1 VSIEL
6 ADIEGAG
13 RLQRRFK
20 FIALAAVA
28 LVVLAIFLLSQVVG
42 GRTWDESAHVL
53 GMEQQV
59 GLVADWLRGNFT
71 RSYSDLSGDLKYYG
85 VSPILPTYAVLAV
98 FGWLS
103 PTTNPG
109 VIQTWMLHT
118 TGFAYGMGTVF
129 VIYLTL
135 MRLAAR
141 AESAW
146 VGAVLLLTYPLW
158 LGYSFFDYK
167 DLATAF
173 FFALAILASI
183 VLLQESATAGRR
195 WMWVLGIATVGIADT
210 KLVALALILPTW
222 LVAFWHFGRMSPG
235 RFVVVCLATTLGI
248 YVTTLPSWTDPFGFA
263 VSSVVY
269 MTHHAWGGCTLT
281 NGACVGTHTVE
292 WSAWRYGLTW
302 LWAQL
307 PLTVLIGIVPALG
320 AALVRGTGRRILAI
334 SLVWP
339 IAMIGI
345 ENSTLYDGLRHLLFA
360 LPLAFALVV
369 LLADQLINRWA
380 WLRAPAAILAIGML
394 SLAIVDDIRLF
405 PFNYSYFNLVARQ
418 WADETWFETDYWG
431 FSLKQAAEIA
441 SPLTANKVG
450 VAAMPSFLATP
461 FLPPGTPVVDL
472 DKQGAP
478 ASFQQ
483 SYVLIYITRL
493 QRPARSKCKEVGNV
507 SRSLALTK
515 VNMKL
520 AVIDICGS

>member
-1 VSIEL
+1 
-6 ADIEGAG
+6 
-13 RLQRRFK
+13 
-20 FIALAAVA
+20 
-28 LVVLAIFLLSQVVG
+28 
-42 GRTWDESAHVL
+42 
-53 GMEQQV
+53 
-59 GLVADWLRGNFT
+59 
-71 RSYSDLSGDLKYYG
+71 
-85 VSPILPTYAVLAV
+85 
-98 FGWLS
+98 
-103 PTTNPG
+103 
-109 VIQTWMLHT
+109 MLHT